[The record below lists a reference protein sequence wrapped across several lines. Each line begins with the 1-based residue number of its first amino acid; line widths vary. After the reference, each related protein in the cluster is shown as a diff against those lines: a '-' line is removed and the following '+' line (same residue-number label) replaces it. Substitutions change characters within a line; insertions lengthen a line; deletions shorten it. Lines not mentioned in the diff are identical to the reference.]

1 MTKIINILN
10 LSSFLAQ
17 SIARLTE
24 EKNVAKFITV
34 IVFVCNSP
42 TPYDHLN
49 VLFLR
54 HFRLYHIYF
63 PLKCKRF
70 SLYLTSFKD
79 ISMKK
84 ACCPCLFLLISR
96 SRCLKTRSISEP
108 DLNAPITFKY
118 FVHLIT
124 QERIPACIAA
134 KQKLFPRKKG
144 LFYYRAQHTP
154 EYVLAS
160 VLLCTL
166 HRKNDIR
173 IPVHKWEETRRE
185 KWPCRGSF

>member
-54 HFRLYHIYF
+54 HFRLHHIYF
-63 PLKCKRF
+63 PLKCKDFHSTWPVSRYF
-70 SLYLTSFKD
+70 EEESLLSV
-79 ISMKK
+79 
-84 ACCPCLFLLISR
+84 
-96 SRCLKTRSISEP
+96 SISFDLSFALPVDSFDFRARFERTNHIQVFRSP
-108 DLNAPITFKY
+108 DNTRTYSSMHCGKTKNLPTEK
-118 FVHLIT
+118 
-124 QERIPACIAA
+124 RII
-134 KQKLFPRKKG
+134 LLPRATYTG
-144 LFYYRAQHTP
+144 IC
-154 EYVLAS
+154 S
-160 VLLCTL
+160 
-166 HRKNDIR
+166 
-173 IPVHKWEETRRE
+173 
-185 KWPCRGSF
+185 S